1 MRFPLILAAA
11 GLGAAVFVVVTLP
24 AASQQPGA
32 ALPPGLPAAV
42 SSSRRTDAVVSP
54 PAAPRRTPSELSP
67 FGLPRPEV
75 KVSADAVVASGCL
88 VTLTGDGDVEVP
100 AQEQGVLME
109 IPVKEGQLVKKD
121 DTLAQ
126 VDDSQA
132 KMAVE
137 VARNQ
142 WLSAQAEADNEVS
155 ILYARAAFAVAQA
168 EVQQALEANSQ
179 QPNTFSRS
187 EVLERQLKARQY
199 ELQIQQAQHEKK
211 VNGHKADEKH
221 AELDAATLE
230 VTRRQ
235 IKSPLEGIVVDRY
248 NRHAGEWV
256 KPGDPVV
263 RVVRVDRLRV
273 EGMLSARASD
283 PNHVLPSEIINQP
296 VTITLDLPNG
306 KRANFPGSVVF
317 ANPIVV
323 AGMQFLVHA
332 ELENRQENG
341 FWLLR
346 PGLTVQ
352 MTIQRKR

>member
-11 GLGAAVFVVVTLP
+11 GLGAAVFVVMALP
-24 AASQQPGA
+24 AASQQPSRA
-32 ALPPGLPAAV
+32 PSSGLPAAL
-42 SSSRRTDAVVSP
+42 SSSRRTDAVVPP
-54 PAAPRRTPSELSP
+54 PASPDEFSPRGVS
-67 FGLPRPEV
+67 RPETS
-75 KVSADAVVASGCL
+75 VSADAIGASGCY
-88 VTLTGDGDVEVP
+88 VTLMGDGDVEVP

-109 IPVKEGQLVKKD
+109 ISVREGQSVKKD
-121 DTLAQ
+121 DSLAQ

-132 KMAVE
+132 KMAME
-137 VARNQ
+137 VAKNQ

-168 EVQQALEANSQ
+168 EVQQAFEANGQ

-211 VNGHKADEKH
+211 VNGLKADEKH

-235 IKSPLEGIVVDRY
+235 IKSPLDGIVVKRS
-248 NRHAGEWV
+248 HHPGEWV

-263 RVVRVDRLRV
+263 HIVRADRLRI
-273 EGMLSARASD
+273 EGRLDARK
-283 PNHVLPSEIINQP
+283 VLPAEIINQP
-296 VTITLDLPNG
+296 VAVTLDLPNG
-306 KRANFPGSVVF
+306 KRATFRGNVVY
-317 ANPIVV
+317 ANPVV
-323 AGMQFLVHA
+323 EAGMQFEIHA
-332 ELENRQENG
+332 EVENQQDNG

-346 PGLTVQ
+346 PGLFVQ
-352 MTIQRKR
+352 MTIQRKKGV

>member
-11 GLGAAVFVVVTLP
+11 GLGAAALAVVALP
-24 AASQQPGA
+24 AASQQPGRT
-32 ALPPGLPAAV
+32 PPAV
-42 SSSRRTDAVVSP
+42 SSSRRTDAAIAP
-54 PAAPRRTPSELSP
+54 PALPSP
-67 FGLPRPEV
+67 YGAARPEV
-75 KVSADAVVASGCL
+75 SVSGDSIVASGCL
-88 VTLTGDGDVEVP
+88 VTLMGDGDVEVP

-109 IPVKEGQLVKKD
+109 IPVKEGQAVKKD
-121 DTLAQ
+121 DTLGQ
-126 VDDSQA
+126 IDDSQA
-132 KMAVE
+132 KMAME

-168 EVQQALEANSQ
+168 EVQQALEANGQ

-221 AELDAATLE
+221 AELDAAALE
-230 VTRRQ
+230 VTRRH
-235 IKSPLEGIVVDRY
+235 IKSPLDGIVVKRF
-248 NRHAGEWV
+248 RHAGEWV

-263 RVVRVDRLRV
+263 RLIRADRLRI
-273 EGMLSARASD
+273 EGMLDARL
-283 PNHVLPSEIINQP
+283 VVPSEIINQP
-296 VTITLDLPNG
+296 VTISVMLPSDTRPKEFTG
-306 KRANFPGSVVF
+306 TVVF
-317 ANPIVV
+317 ANPIVE

-332 ELENRQENG
+332 EVENRQENG

-346 PGLTVQ
+346 PGLIVK

>member
-11 GLGAAVFVVVTLP
+11 GLGAAAFMALP
-24 AASQQPGA
+24 AASQQPGRT
-32 ALPPGLPAAV
+32 PPAA
-42 SSSRRTDAVVSP
+42 SSSRRTDAPIAP
-54 PAAPRRTPSELSP
+54 PALPSP
-67 FGLPRPEV
+67 YGAARPEV
-75 KVSADAVVASGCL
+75 SVSGDTIVASGCL
-88 VTLTGDGDVEVP
+88 VTLMGDGDVEVP

-109 IPVKEGQLVKKD
+109 IPVKEGQVVKKD
-121 DTLAQ
+121 DTLGQ
-126 VDDSQA
+126 IDDSQA
-132 KMAVE
+132 KMAME

-168 EVQQALEANSQ
+168 EVQQALEANGQ

-221 AELDAATLE
+221 AELDAAALE
-230 VTRRQ
+230 VTRRH
-235 IKSPLEGIVVDRY
+235 IKSPLDGIVVKRF
-248 NRHAGEWV
+248 RHAGEWV

-263 RVVRVDRLRV
+263 RLIRADRLRI
-273 EGMLSARASD
+273 EGMLSATASD

-296 VTITLDLPNG
+296 VTVTLAMPNG
-306 KRANFPGSVVF
+306 KQANFHGSVVF
-317 ANPIVV
+317 ANPIVE

-332 ELENRQENG
+332 EVENRQENG

-346 PGLTVQ
+346 PGLIVK